1 MLVEVPCNQ
10 SIWFQFINHIL
21 VISFI
26 CRKGT
31 DIVWRYTEEGKRVR
45 VSVDSGKV
53 IPKPPWERNDFKSKD
68 AVPGKVFITILF
80 ISYMDK

>member
-1 MLVEVPCNQ
+1 MP
-10 SIWFQFINHIL
+10 
-21 VISFI
+21 FI

-68 AVPGKVFITILF
+68 AVPGNICITIFGRCRL
-80 ISYMDK
+80 SLKGPN